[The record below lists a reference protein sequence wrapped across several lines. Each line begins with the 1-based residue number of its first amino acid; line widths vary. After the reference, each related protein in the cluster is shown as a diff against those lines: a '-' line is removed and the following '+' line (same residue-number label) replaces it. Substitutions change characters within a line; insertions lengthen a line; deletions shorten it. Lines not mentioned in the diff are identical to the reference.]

1 VRNEGYSLLYQL
13 LSQES
18 DAAKILI
25 LKHADLPI
33 ADIIKEGD
41 CRPLGR
47 LRDGGRSCESASSFE
62 DSQSR
67 PITIFAKCNQ
77 TRPGRASA
85 RGMRADAR
93 LRDDRGNANEWEP
106 VLVRLLLPVELQ
118 RTNVEPH
125 HVLSGMRLDV
135 AAGSERFSA
144 KDAGDSGMRWGY
156 TP

>member
-1 VRNEGYSLLYQL
+1 VQNILPTTAWRQARVRNEGYSLLYQL

-77 TRPGRASA
+77 TRPRACLCARHAGGR
-85 RGMRADAR
+85 
-93 LRDDRGNANEWEP
+93 P
-106 VLVRLLLPVELQ
+106 
-118 RTNVEPH
+118 
-125 HVLSGMRLDV
+125 
-135 AAGSERFSA
+135 SE
-144 KDAGDSGMRWGY
+144 G
-156 TP
+156 